1 MRYIRQVLQLDK
13 LTQKQQ
19 KFIDYY
25 VETGN
30 ATEAARRA
38 GYDAKTDR
46 ALESIGSENLRK
58 LEVYIKERMKPAQD
72 KRIADA
78 DEVLQYLTAVMRGE
92 VKDTFDFDTSVRDR
106 NKAAELLGKR
116 HRLFVDKVE
125 QESTGD
131 VNIHFGIPRP
141 KKGE

>member
-1 MRYIRQVLQLDK
+1 MDK
-13 LTQKQQ
+13 LTEKQQ
-19 KFIDYY
+19 RFIDYY
-25 VETGN
+25 IETGN

-38 GYDAKTDR
+38 GYEAKSEK
-46 ALESIGSENLRK
+46 AMQNIGSENLGK
-58 LEVYIKERMKPAQD
+58 LGEYIKERMKPAQD

>member
-1 MRYIRQVLQLDK
+1 MDK
-13 LTQKQQ
+13 LTEKQKR
-19 KFIDYY
+19 FIDYY

-38 GYDAKTDR
+38 GYEAKTNR
-46 ALESIGSENLRK
+46 TMESIGSENLRK
-58 LEVYIKERMKPAQD
+58 LEVFINERLNPIDD

-78 DEVLQYLTAVMRGE
+78 DEVLRYLTSVMRGE

-125 QESTGD
+125 QESSGV
-131 VNIHFGIPRP
+131 VNINFGIPRP
-141 KKGE
+141 KKGK

>member
-1 MRYIRQVLQLDK
+1 MDK
-13 LTQKQQ
+13 LTEKQQ
-19 KFIDYY
+19 RFIDYY
-25 VETGN
+25 IETGN

-38 GYDAKTDR
+38 GYDAKSEK
-46 ALESIGSENLRK
+46 AMQNIGSENLGK
-58 LEVYIKERMKPAQD
+58 LGEYIKERMKPAQD

-125 QESTGD
+125 QESSGV
-131 VNIHFGIPRP
+131 VNINFGIPRP
-141 KKGE
+141 KKGN

>member
-1 MRYIRQVLQLDK
+1 MDK
-13 LTQKQQ
+13 LTEKQKR
-19 KFIDYY
+19 FIDYY

-38 GYDAKTDR
+38 GYEAKTNR
-46 ALESIGSENLRK
+46 TMESIGSENLRK
-58 LEVYIKERMKPAQD
+58 LEVFINERLNPIDD

-78 DEVLQYLTAVMRGE
+78 DEVLRYLTSVMRGE

-125 QESTGD
+125 QESSGV
-131 VNIHFGIPRP
+131 VNINFAIPRP
-141 KKGE
+141 KKGK

>member
-1 MRYIRQVLQLDK
+1 MDK
-13 LTQKQQ
+13 LTEKQK

-38 GYDAKTDR
+38 GYEANSEKAMR
-46 ALESIGSENLRK
+46 NIGSENLAK
-58 LEVYIKERMKPAQD
+58 LGTFIDERLKPDED

-78 DEVLQYLTAVMRGE
+78 NEVLQYLTAVMRGE

-125 QESTGD
+125 QESSGV
-131 VNIHFGIPRP
+131 VNINFGIPRP
-141 KKGE
+141 KKGK

>member
-1 MRYIRQVLQLDK
+1 LDK
-13 LTQKQQ
+13 LTEKQQ
-19 KFIDYY
+19 RFIDYY

-38 GYDAKTDR
+38 GYEAKSEK
-46 ALESIGSENLRK
+46 AMQNIGSENLGK
-58 LEVYIKERMKPAQD
+58 LGEYIKERMKPAQD

>member
-1 MRYIRQVLQLDK
+1 MDK
-13 LTQKQQ
+13 LTEKQQ
-19 KFIDYY
+19 RFIDYY
-25 VETGN
+25 IETGN

-38 GYDAKTDR
+38 GYEAKTEK
-46 ALESIGSENLRK
+46 AMQNIGSENLGK
-58 LEVYIKERMKPAQD
+58 LGEYIKERMKPAQD

>member
-1 MRYIRQVLQLDK
+1 MRYTRTVLQLDK
-13 LTQKQQ
+13 LTEKQKR
-19 KFIDYY
+19 FIDYY

-30 ATEAARRA
+30 ATEAAILA
-38 GYDAKTDR
+38 GYSEKTAKQ
-46 ALESIGSENLRK
+46 IGSENLSK
-58 LEVYIKERMKPAQD
+58 LDSYIKERLKPID
-72 KRIADA
+72 NKRIADA

>member
-1 MRYIRQVLQLDK
+1 MDK
-13 LTQKQQ
+13 LTEKQQ
-19 KFIDYY
+19 RFIDYY
-25 VETGN
+25 IETGN

-38 GYDAKTDR
+38 GYDAKSEK
-46 ALESIGSENLRK
+46 AMQNIGSENLGK
-58 LEVYIKERMKPAQD
+58 LGEYIKERMKPAQD

-125 QESTGD
+125 QESSGV
-131 VNIHFGIPRP
+131 VNINFAIPRP
-141 KKGE
+141 KKGK

>member
-1 MRYIRQVLQLDK
+1 MDN
-13 LTQKQQ
+13 LTEKQKR
-19 KFIDYY
+19 FIDYY

-30 ATEAARRA
+30 ATESARRA
-38 GYDAKTDR
+38 GYKQPQVQGSQN
-46 ALESIGSENLRK
+46 LEKLRDF
-58 LEVYIKERMKPAQD
+58 IDERLKPDED

-78 DEVLQYLTAVMRGE
+78 NEVLQYLTAVMRGE

>member
-1 MRYIRQVLQLDK
+1 MFLLDR
-13 LTQKQQ
+13 LTEKQK

-38 GYDAKTDR
+38 GYKAKTEK
-46 ALESIGSENLRK
+46 AMQNIGSENLGK
-58 LEVYIKERMKPAQD
+58 LGEFIQERLKPDED

-78 DEVLQYLTAVMRGE
+78 NEVLEYLTKVMRGE
-92 VKDTFDFDTSVRDR
+92 LKDTFNFDASLKDR

-116 HRLFVDKVE
+116 HRLFIDKVE
-125 QESTGD
+125 QENTGN
-131 VNIHFGIPRP
+131 VTINFGISRP
-141 KKGE
+141 KKEE

>member
-1 MRYIRQVLQLDK
+1 MDK
-13 LTQKQQ
+13 LTEKQKR
-19 KFIDYY
+19 FIDYY

-38 GYDAKTDR
+38 GYEAKTNR
-46 ALESIGSENLRK
+46 TMESIGSENLRK
-58 LEVYIKERMKPAQD
+58 LEVFINERLNPIDD

-78 DEVLQYLTAVMRGE
+78 NEVLQYLTAVMRGE

-125 QESTGD
+125 QESSGV
-131 VNIHFGIPRP
+131 VNINFAIPRP
-141 KKGE
+141 KKGK

>member
-1 MRYIRQVLQLDK
+1 MFLLDN
-13 LTQKQQ
+13 LTEKQK

-25 VETGN
+25 IETGN
-30 ATEAARRA
+30 ATESARRA
-38 GYDAKTDR
+38 GYKQPQVQGSQN
-46 ALESIGSENLRK
+46 LEKLRNF
-58 LEVYIKERMKPAQD
+58 IDERLKPDED

-125 QESTGD
+125 QENTGV
-131 VNIHFGIPRP
+131 VNINFAIPRP
-141 KKGE
+141 KKGN

>member
-1 MRYIRQVLQLDK
+1 MDK
-13 LTQKQQ
+13 LTEKQQ
-19 KFIDYY
+19 RFVDYY
-25 VETGN
+25 IETGN

-38 GYDAKTDR
+38 GYEAKTEK
-46 ALESIGSENLRK
+46 AMQNIGSENLGK
-58 LEVYIKERMKPAQD
+58 LGEYIKERMKPAQD

-125 QESTGD
+125 QESSGV
-131 VNIHFGIPRP
+131 VNINFGIPRP
-141 KKGE
+141 KKGK

>member
-1 MRYIRQVLQLDK
+1 MDK
-13 LTQKQQ
+13 LTEKQQ
-19 KFIDYY
+19 RFIDYY

-38 GYDAKTDR
+38 GYEAKSEK
-46 ALESIGSENLRK
+46 AMQNIGSENLGK
-58 LEVYIKERMKPAQD
+58 LGDYIKERMKPAQD

>member
-1 MRYIRQVLQLDK
+1 MDK

-38 GYDAKTDR
+38 GYEAKTEK
-46 ALESIGSENLRK
+46 AMQNIGSENLGK
-58 LEVYIKERMKPAQD
+58 LGEYIKERMKPAQD

>member
-1 MRYIRQVLQLDK
+1 MDK

-125 QESTGD
+125 QESSGV
-131 VNIHFGIPRP
+131 VNINFGIPRP
-141 KKGE
+141 KKGN